1 MHACSTSLGLSL
13 SYYVPH
19 TYVSRISSAPKI
31 RICRYVCTKHS
42 RKKTSPWTDP
52 RTGPPSTTK
61 VQQQYVHSTAVVHVP
76 RVCCVIPSYIVSAHL
91 VSYCLLVRQ
100 QQRFHH
106 PTLRTSTDFL
116 VGCIEQ
122 CPWTH
127 TSDDS
132 YIYQLS
138 LVLATAI
145 VSFLTSI
152 SALHTSLL
160 EFCRGLS

>member
-1 MHACSTSLGLSL
+1 MHVCTCAR
-13 SYYVPH
+13 VPVC
-19 TYVSRISSAPKI
+19 TCQIILVLVYVSRISSAPKI

-106 PTLRTSTDFL
+106 YTLRISTDFL
-116 VGCIEQ
+116 VGSIEQ
-122 CPWTH
+122 CVA
-127 TSDDS
+127 SS
-132 YIYQLS
+132 RLLYCS
-138 LVLATAI
+138 SEA
-145 VSFLTSI
+145 SF
-152 SALHTSLL
+152 
-160 EFCRGLS
+160 

>member
-1 MHACSTSLGLSL
+1 MHACTCARVHACSTYLGLSVW
-13 SYYVPH
+13 YYVPH
-19 TYVSRISSAPKI
+19 TYVSHISSAPKI

-106 PTLRTSTDFL
+106 PTLRTSIDFYCLL
-116 VGCIEQ
+116 VLLVRQKQRFHHPTLRTTSVTLVVCIEK
-122 CPWTH
+122 
-127 TSDDS
+127 
-132 YIYQLS
+132 IKR
-138 LVLATAI
+138 
-145 VSFLTSI
+145 
-152 SALHTSLL
+152 
-160 EFCRGLS
+160 CRV